1 MPATWEWERIEAP
14 LSGDV
19 YWRHPSGDSY
29 DLVPDAAYT
38 GPNMRCPHCDTRPR
52 GLTATVTAV
61 PVPTTGML
69 TFEQV
74 LANLAAHIAPPAPST
89 IIATPSLAPSSWAT
103 STWTPLHT
111 ASGYGYGYFQTSGGP
126 MPYEPSNPGAE
137 GARRRKE
144 AALVPAAIKDRRYD
158 FGDE

>member
-69 TFEQV
+69 TFEQA
-74 LANLAAHIAPPAPST
+74 LANLAAPPA
-89 IIATPSLAPSSWAT
+89 SWAT